1 MNNTSK
7 GRERYETCVHG
18 HKVCMALLG
27 KKSEVRFR
35 KKAGTLLKKQYVF
48 KPVVYS
54 AESVLTAPNDV
65 LSDNF
70 TVLFYFYFYFFTTIE
85 SEESIAKSSRMI

>member
-1 MNNTSK
+1 
-7 GRERYETCVHG
+7 
-18 HKVCMALLG
+18 MALLG

-35 KKAGTLLKKQYVF
+35 KNAGTLLKKQYVF